1 MGNHQTLAP
10 QRKDL
15 DAAHA
20 AAHGIRI
27 PRIFPTFDRGRHFVL
42 KEDGALIMRSEH
54 PLELQ
59 GLSGLNKS
67 PIVFLARVEQHEDR
81 GGLFASYRDI
91 DVDTFLYLL
100 REEHRTKS
108 GWWNAKNYCDAN
120 GLNVDEYVAQLAYSY
135 WEYIRG
141 TNLYVVADPHVA
153 GRYRVF
159 AKWYEGTESCNACAL
174 YDGNRLVTA
183 TGDVL
188 KHLESRIGDI
198 LRFYDRVREVFGEKI
213 CWVVEMQLADDGVL
227 HFLQRSIGKE
237 FEAPDWSFDAD
248 EPAHFLVGPRYGYG
262 EVRGITPKE
271 GIDVTFLLE
280 RSTRLRWLKDYRP
293 SAMLNAHSDSIVADQ
308 AVFNFV
314 KVYINTYHQVHNG
327 IADPHS
333 AILPMVRA
341 QLYLHV
347 PKLHERLPEDIQRN
361 AKELEKSKRH
371 NERAWYSNPDKMV
384 SMTINIRS
392 DGNEARINIVNVS

>member
-27 PRIFPTFDRGRHFVL
+27 PRIFPTFDEGKDFVF
-42 KEDGALIMRSEH
+42 KEGGALIMRSEH
-54 PLELQ
+54 PLELR

-67 PIVFLARVEQHEDR
+67 PIVFLARVEQHEER
-81 GGLFASYRDI
+81 GGLFASYRDM
-91 DVDTFLYLL
+91 DVDTFLHLI

-108 GWWNAKNYCDAN
+108 GWWNAKNYCDHN
-120 GLNVDEYVAQLAYSY
+120 GINVDEYVKELVYSY

-159 AKWYEGTESCNACAL
+159 AKWHDGAESYNACML
-174 YDGNRLVTA
+174 YDGTALVTA
-183 TGDVL
+183 TGDTP
-188 KHLESRIGDI
+188 KHLESRIDDI
-198 LRFYDRVREVFGEKI
+198 LRFYDRVREVFGKKM
-213 CWVVEMQLADDGVL
+213 CWVVEMQLADSGEL
-227 HFLQRSIGKE
+227 YFLQRSIGKE
-237 FEAPDWSFDAD
+237 FKAPDWSFDAD
-248 EPAHFLVGPRYGYG
+248 GPAHFLVGPRYGYG

-271 GIDVTFLLE
+271 GIDVTFLHE
-280 RSTRLRWLKDYRP
+280 RGTRLRWLKGYRP

-308 AVFNFV
+308 SVFDFV

-341 QLYLHV
+341 PLYLQV
-347 PKLHERLPEDIQRN
+347 PELHERLPDKIKAEAEN
-361 AKELEKSKRH
+361 LEKAKRQD
-371 NERAWYSNPDKMV
+371 ERGWYSKPDKMV
-384 SMTINIRS
+384 NVTINIRS
-392 DGNEARINIVNVS
+392 DGREARINVVKVS